1 MKTNGTIFVLNG
13 PNLDMLGVREPQIY
27 GAQTLADVEKKVRKV
42 AEEKGY
48 AVEFLQFN
56 GEGDMVDALHR
67 AYKEAAAVILNAGA
81 YTHYSYAI
89 RDAIAAINIP
99 VIEVH
104 LSNINNRDEFR
115 KTSVI
120 APVCRG
126 SIAGFGKISYMLAL
140 NALDYLFGEQK

>member
-1 MKTNGTIFVLNG
+1 MGYDMAFFQSSSEGSIIDRLHDAR
-13 PNLDMLGVREPQIY
+13 LDCVG
-27 GAQTLADVEKKVRKV
+27 
-42 AEEKGY
+42 
-48 AVEFLQFN
+48 
-56 GEGDMVDALHR
+56 
-67 AYKEAAAVILNAGA
+67 VILNAGA

-126 SIAGFGKISYMLAL
+126 SIAGLGKISYMIAL

>member
-1 MKTNGTIFVLNG
+1 MKILVING
-13 PNLDMLGVREPQIY
+13 PNLNLLGEREPAVY
-27 GAQTLADVEKKVRKV
+27 GGDSLQSINDELFTRAKRM
-42 AEEKGY
+42 GY
-48 AVEFLQFN
+48 DMAFFQSSN
-56 GEGDMVDALHR
+56 EGSIIDRLHDSR
-67 AYKEAAAVILNAGA
+67 LDCAGVILNAGA

-126 SIAGFGKISYMLAL
+126 SIAGFGKISYMIAL